1 MKNSLLFIF
10 LILLSGAC
18 TKQSLETAYHNQESK
33 IDKYITSLISDTI
46 TYKGIDSTCVHR
58 NGGSNRVSLERG
70 EGEELQ
76 DGAVVSFRYAAY
88 VFTGGKPSS
97 SNLFST
103 NVEEL
108 AVAAGWNSNNL
119 DLNVKTMD
127 LGEEDLITGLHNGL
141 VGVQGGEH
149 CVILFSGKYGFGNK
163 KVGTIP
169 ANSALLYEIWVES
182 ISND

>member
-1 MKNSLLFIF
+1 MKNRIF
-10 LILLSGAC
+10 CILLVFLFAAC
-18 TKQSLETAYHNQESK
+18 SKQSLETAYHNQETK
-33 IDKYITSLISDTI
+33 IDKYITSLINSTE
-46 TYKGIDSTCVHR
+46 GVDSTCVYR
-58 NGGSNRVSLERG
+58 NGGANRVVLERG

-88 VFTGGKPSS
+88 VFTGSKPSS

-108 AVAAGWNSNNL
+108 AVSAGWSTDSIDL
-119 DLNVKTMD
+119 DIRTMD
-127 LGEEDLITGLHNGL
+127 LGEDNLVRGLHDGL

-149 CVILFSGKYGFGNK
+149 CIILFSGKYGFGNN